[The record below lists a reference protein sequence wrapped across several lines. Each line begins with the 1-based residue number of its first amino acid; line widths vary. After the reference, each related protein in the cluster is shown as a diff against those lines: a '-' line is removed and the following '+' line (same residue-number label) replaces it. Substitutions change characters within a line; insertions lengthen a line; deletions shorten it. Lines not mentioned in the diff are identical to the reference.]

1 MTNSSPKPEKPILT
15 LDGKKYDINSLS
27 EDSKKLI
34 DGLNIANAQIKMQ
47 EDSLKL
53 MILGRNSL
61 ISSLKDTLKD
71 IEPINPS
78 K

>member
-1 MTNSSPKPEKPILT
+1 MSNPSPQESSPVLN

-34 DGLNIANAQIKMQ
+34 DGLNIANAQIRMQ
-47 EDSLKL
+47 EDALKL

-61 ISSLKDTLKD
+61 IANLKNSIKD
-71 IEPINPS
+71 IKPMD
-78 K
+78 

>member
-34 DGLNIANAQIKMQ
+34 DGLNIANVQIKMQ

-71 IEPINPS
+71 VEPINPS